1 MTRPRRASRTENG
14 LDRAVARIDQKRAED
29 ACMRAIAAFN
39 KAPADVTFKAAEE
52 ALGAYEREYVRWIA
66 PILDRLS
73 PKEAIDG

>member
-29 ACMRAIAAFN
+29 ACMRAITAFN
-39 KAPADVTFKAAEE
+39 KAPTTVTLKAAAE
-52 ALGAYEREYVRWIA
+52 ALEAYEREYVRWIA

-73 PKEAIDG
+73 PKEAA